1 MSEILKNAR
10 KLRSII
16 EQAVTSLEDKDASE
30 APVLFPKLK
39 QDGSLVSAGT
49 RINWNGI
56 VKRAAVDLWDT
67 EANNPDNAPA
77 LWEDL
82 AYRDGYRII
91 PATITAGT
99 AFALDECGWWED
111 KLYRSLIAANVYTP
125 AAYPAGWENV
135 GALD

>member
-39 QDGSLVSAGT
+39 QDGSLVPADT
-49 RINWNGI
+49 RINWNGT

-67 EANNPDNAPA
+67 AENTPDKAPA
-77 LWEDL
+77 LWEDIS
-82 AYRDGYRII
+82 YREGFRII
-91 PATITAGT
+91 PETITAGT
-99 AFALDECGWWED
+99 AFSLDECGWWED
-111 KLYRSLIAANVYTP
+111 TLYRSLIAANVYTP
-125 AAYPAGWENV
+125 EQYPAGWEE
-135 GALD
+135 AE